1 MDLSDLVQRYGQIP
15 AALQAEADAVWN
27 HLQTQG
33 DHVISAKAT
42 ANFGVDDENTKLTGQ
57 KVLRGLIVGIKPG
70 YQISD
75 KDSWIHP
82 NLNQCRSLFDGG
94 EYLDYTE
101 LPDTNCSVGVY
112 NTQSINDVG
121 DMVPKPH
128 TIVDLHMK
136 EAASVRV
143 SWNGKSV
150 ESVYSTALRDST
162 LAKVQE
168 VANKFGAQEKI
179 RSDFTNILY
188 RGRNMYYFYNNA
200 YKGEGLVLTSPLNGY
215 RLVNAKDHA
224 ADYMSD
230 QLIDVP
236 NLDKKHIESLYNK
249 AKWNTGEL
257 INTFVTKKSYSKEPA
272 TYRMQKAS
280 FSDTPVVKFMTPSQI
295 NKLTPSYMHVQNM
308 DKRVHNYF
316 LDDKL
321 HVPLTNDVIQQLMNM
336 ESVQFI
342 NPKFYDYEEGKLVL
356 PRNIV
361 NKLI

>member
-1 MDLSDLVQRYGQIP
+1 MDISDLVQRYGQIP
-15 AALQAEADAVWN
+15 ASLQAEVNAVWN
-27 HLQTQG
+27 HLQLQG

-42 ANFGVDDENTKLTGQ
+42 ANFGVDDENTKLTGH

-112 NTQSINDVG
+112 NTQSINDIG
-121 DMVPKPH
+121 DMVAKPH

-136 EAASVRV
+136 EAGNVRV

-150 ESVYSTALRDST
+150 ESVYSTALRDNT

-168 VANKFGAQEKI
+168 IAKKFGAQDKI

-200 YKGEGLVLTSPLNGY
+200 YKEEGLVLTSPLNGY
-215 RLVNAKDHA
+215 RLVSSNDHA

-236 NLDKKHIESLYNK
+236 NLDKKHIESLYKK
-249 AKWNTGEL
+249 AKWNSSEL
-257 INTFVTKKSYSKEPA
+257 INTFVTKKSYSSEPA
-272 TYRMQKAS
+272 TYMMKKAS
-280 FSDTPVVKFMTPSQI
+280 FSDTPVVKFMTPSEI
-295 NKLTPSYMHVQNM
+295 NKMTPSYIHVQGL
-308 DKRVHNYF
+308 DLRVHDFF
-316 LDDKL
+316 LEDKL
-321 HVPLTNDVIQQLMNM
+321 HVPLTNEVIQQLVDM

-342 NPKFYDYEEGKLVL
+342 NPNFYNYELGKLVL